1 MKQNS
6 LLSKA
11 KLLPMLILSML
22 LCTAA
27 FSQKNVTGKVTNS
40 VDNLPIAGATVV
52 VKGTTTATATGTDG
66 GFTISVPPGKNILVI
81 TSTGFDEVQVDVSK
95 TATVAASL
103 KIRTGNLNEVIVTGY
118 STQRKKDIIGAVA
131 VVDMEDLKS
140 TPSANIGAQ
149 LQGRATGVTVSG
161 SGAPGSP
168 AVVRIRGF
176 QSGGNNEPLYIID
189 GVPTQDGS
197 IINPQDVESMQV
209 LKDGTSAA
217 IYGTRG
223 ANGVVIITT
232 KQGRAGRAQVSYE
245 TYLGTQSITQGMRP
259 EMLDNQE
266 YMEYLRRS
274 NGGTHPVF
282 GAQSAYSVPDYII
295 VSSAFK
301 GGVSASDPRA
311 NASLYSLS
319 PLYQIIKTTPQGS
332 NWFDEALQNGFIQSH
347 QITATGGTDKA
358 TYSLGVNY
366 FNQEGTI
373 KLTNFN
379 RYLVRFN
386 SSFKATNWLKVGEN
400 AQISY
405 QSSLGGEQRGE
416 GGAWSWAY
424 RMVPYI
430 PKYDIMGN
438 YAGNGVGQSGNG
450 QSPTSVLERNQ
461 DDRNLTT
468 RLFGNVFA
476 EIQPVKWL
484 TFKTTFGVDMFN
496 NFSKDISRKSYER
509 AENQGTTQLT
519 EWYNTGL
526 DWTWTNLLTFQ
537 KTFADK
543 HDVKVQVGA
552 EAIKRFFKQ
561 SNAFGQNFDLDN
573 ADFISLQNAGTA
585 SGDRDVN
592 RGVVPESTIGIFS
605 QFGRIDYGYNNRY
618 LINATIRRDEASI
631 FGKNARVGYFPSV
644 GLGWRVSEEAFMK
657 KYTWI
662 SDLKLRAGYG
672 SVGSISN
679 VGVFNAYN
687 TYRTGPGFGN
697 YDLNGTNTSAL
708 LGYRAF
714 TLGNDSTK
722 WENTVSKNFG
732 FDLSILNGKWVFD
745 FNVFSNDTK
754 DLLIPRNRPFTEPL
768 RDQPTENIGTMR
780 NKGFEFSVTN
790 RGKISGDLNYDVQVN
805 FSQYKNE
812 VTKLNKAGTANF
824 YGLDRFSNAII
835 IDKGLPI
842 STYWG
847 YQIDGFYNSAAEV
860 ASGPK
865 LAGQAAKV
873 GTWRYKDLNG
883 DGNINNLDAGV
894 IGSPH
899 PKLQMGFN
907 IGLNY
912 KNFDFST
919 FIFWNYGNDIYN
931 YTKWYTDMRG
941 FVGGVSDRV
950 LYDSWTPSN
959 TNAKLPLLQDGFVV
973 PGNFVTGE
981 SNSYYVESGSYL
993 RAKNVQLGY
1002 TIPGSVLG
1010 KIKIQKIRMYVQAQ
1024 NLFTITKYTG
1034 ADPDL
1039 SVQRA
1044 QRNAGS
1050 AGDYILGVDQSGF
1063 PNPKQFL
1070 FGLNVTF

>member
-1 MKQNS
+1 MKKKL
-6 LLSKA
+6 LLSRV
-11 KLLPMLILSML
+11 KLIPLLMSFML

-27 FSQKNVTGKVTNS
+27 FSQKTVTGKVTNS
-40 VDNLPIAGATVV
+40 VDNQPLAGATVV

-66 GFTISVPPGKNILVI
+66 TFSIAVPAGKNILVI
-81 TSTGFDEVQVDVSK
+81 TSTGFEELDVDVRS
-95 TATVAASL
+95 TLNVAVSL
-103 KIRTGNLNEVIVTGY
+103 KLRAGSLNEVIVTGY
-118 STQRKKDIIGAVA
+118 STQRKKDIIGAVS
-131 VVDMEDLKS
+131 VVNVEDLKS
-140 TPSANIGAQ
+140 TPSANLGAQ

-161 SGAPGSP
+161 TGAPGSP
-168 AVVRIRGF
+168 AIVRIRGF

-189 GVPTQDGS
+189 GVPTSDAS

-209 LKDGTSAA
+209 LKDGAATA
-217 IYGTRG
+217 IYGTRA

-232 KQGRAGRAQVSYE
+232 RQGKTGRAQVSYE
-245 TYLGTQSITQGMRP
+245 TYLGTQNVTQSMRP
-259 EMLDNQE
+259 KMLDNQE

-274 NGGTHPVF
+274 NAGTHPVF
-282 GAQSAYSVPDYII
+282 GAQSNYSVPDYIV

-301 GGVSASDPRA
+301 GGVSAGDPKA
-311 NASLYSLS
+311 DASLYSLS
-319 PLYQIIKTTPQGS
+319 PLYQIMKTTPQGT
-332 NWFDEALQNGFIQSH
+332 NWFDEALQKGFIQSH
-347 QITATGGTDKA
+347 QITASGGNDKA
-358 TYSLGVNY
+358 TYSLGINY

-400 AQISY
+400 AQLSY
-405 QSSLGGEQRGE
+405 QSAKGGEQRGE

-430 PKYDIMGN
+430 PVYDIKGGFG
-438 YAGNGVGQSGNG
+438 GNGVGQSGNAS
-450 QSPTSVLERNQ
+450 SPIAVLQRDQ
-461 DDRNLTT
+461 DDKNLTT

-484 TFKTTFGVDMFN
+484 TLKTTFGVAMFN
-496 NFSKDISRKSYER
+496 NFVKDISRKSYER
-509 AENQGTTQLT
+509 AENQGSTQLT
-519 EWYNTGL
+519 EWYNNAI
-526 DWTWTNLLTFQ
+526 DWTWTNLLSFQ
-537 KTFADK
+537 KTFAKK
-543 HDVKVQVGA
+543 HDVKVQIGT
-552 EAIKRFFKQ
+552 EAIKRYFKQ

-573 ADFISLQNAGTA
+573 ADFISLQNAGTKA
-585 SGDRDVN
+585 GDRDVN
-592 RGVVPESTIGIFS
+592 RGVAPESTIGIFS
-605 QFGRIDYGYNNRY
+605 QFGRVDYAYNNRY
-618 LINATIRRDEASI
+618 LVNATVRRDASSV
-631 FGKNARVGYFPSV
+631 FGKNAGVGYFPSV
-644 GLGWRVSEEAFMK
+644 ALGWRVSEEEFMR

-679 VGVFNAYN
+679 SGVFNAFS

-708 LGYRAF
+708 LGYRGN
-714 TLGNDSTK
+714 TLGNDSAK
-722 WENTVSKNFG
+722 WENTISKNIG
-732 FDLSILNGKWVFD
+732 FDLSLFNGKWVFD
-745 FNVFSNDTK
+745 FNLFKNDTK
-754 DLLIPRNRPFTEPL
+754 DLFIPRNRALIEL
-768 RDQPTENIGTMR
+768 LIGQPNENIGTMR
-780 NKGFEFSVTN
+780 NTGFEFSVTN
-790 RGKISGDLNYDVQVN
+790 RGKITGDLNYDVQVN
-805 FSQYKNE
+805 VSHYKNE
-812 VTKLNKAGTANF
+812 LTKLNKGGTPNF
-824 YGLDRFSNAII
+824 YGLDRFSNAIK

-847 YQIDGFYNSAAEV
+847 YQIDGFYNNAAEV

-873 GTWRYKDLNG
+873 GTWKYKDLNG
-883 DGNINNLDAGV
+883 DGNINNLDAGN

-907 IGLNY
+907 LGLDY
-912 KNFDFST
+912 KNFDFSA
-919 FIFWNYGNDIYN
+919 FLFWNYGNDIYN

-950 LYDSWTPSN
+950 LYDSWTPGN

-981 SNSYYVESGSYL
+981 SNSYYVEKGSYL

-1002 TIPGSVLG
+1002 TIPANVLG
-1010 KIKIQKIRMYVQAQ
+1010 KIKIQKIRMYLQAQ
-1024 NLFTITKYTG
+1024 NLFTITNYTG

-1039 SVQRA
+1039 SIQRA
-1044 QRNAGS
+1044 QRNAGN
-1050 AGDYILGVDQSGF
+1050 AGDYILGIDQSGF